1 LLDEM
6 VVKIIEETAEG
17 IQQRYA
23 IEMEALGM
31 DQNHIHLLCAA
42 HPKIAPGEIVRIFKS
57 ITAREIFRRDPQIK
71 KELWGGEF
79 WSDGYYA
86 ATVGERGNWSKV
98 ENYIQKQGKP
108 KEDLRQIRL
117 F

>member
-1 LLDEM
+1 
-6 VVKIIEETAEG
+6 
-17 IQQRYA
+17 
-23 IEMEALGM
+23 MEALGM
-31 DQNHIHLLCAA
+31 DKNHIHLLSST
-42 HPKIAPGEIVRIFKS
+42 HSKISLGEIVRIFKS
-57 ITAREIFRRDPQIK
+57 ITAREIFRRHPEIK

-79 WSDGYYA
+79 LSDGYYV
-86 ATVGERGNWSKV
+86 ATVGERGNLSKV

>member
-1 LLDEM
+1 
-6 VVKIIEETAEG
+6 
-17 IQQRYA
+17 
-23 IEMEALGM
+23 MEALGM
-31 DQNHIHLLCAA
+31 DKDHIHLLCVA
-42 HPKIAPGEIVRIFKS
+42 HPKIAPGEIVRIF
-57 ITAREIFRRDPQIK
+57 RRYPQIK

-86 ATVGERGNWSKV
+86 ATVGERRNWSKV

-108 KEDLRQIRL
+108 KEDLKQIRL

>member
-1 LLDEM
+1 M
-6 VVKIIEETAEG
+6 
-17 IQQRYA
+17 
-23 IEMEALGM
+23 
-31 DQNHIHLLCAA
+31 
-42 HPKIAPGEIVRIFKS
+42 FKS
-57 ITAREIFRRDPQIK
+57 ITAREIFRRHLEIK

-79 WSDGYYA
+79 WSDEYYV
-86 ATVGERGNWSKV
+86 ATVRERGNWSKV